1 MDKKLFIIKKDNCL
15 GADASRRERQE
26 AEQIWKRYNIP
37 GVSQMEDMN
46 LILKIQSVY
55 NQFTRAEKKV
65 ADYCLQHKEEVPF
78 LSITDLAD
86 ACDVGDTSVYRF
98 CRTLGLDGY
107 QEFKMKLSL
116 CQGTASMES
125 QLLRATDGAD
135 PVDVMAQKVLN
146 AHVSAI
152 QETCMLLDKDAL
164 ERVLTMMEEARRVYF
179 FGIGDSLLAAQEAH
193 NKFLRIT
200 SKVYCISD
208 PHMQAVA
215 ASLAAREDLFFI
227 ISYSGAT
234 KDNIQAARLARQA
247 GARVACIS
255 HFQKSPLTAYCDA
268 VLLCGAKQGPLD
280 GGSMSAK
287 MGQLFLIDLLYQG
300 YYERNREECILNNE
314 KASAAVVEKLY

>member
-1 MDKKLFIIKKDNCL
+1 M
-15 GADASRRERQE
+15 E
-26 AEQIWKRYNIP
+26 
-37 GVSQMEDMN
+37 QMEEMN
-46 LILKIQSVY
+46 LVLKIQSVY

-65 ADYCLQHKEEVPF
+65 ADYCLQHREEVPF

-86 ACDVGDTSVYRF
+86 ACNVGDTSVYRF

-125 QLLRATDGAD
+125 RVLRVHDSEAD
-135 PVDVMAQKVLN
+135 PMDVMAQKVLE
-146 AHVSAI
+146 AHISAI
-152 QETCMLLDKDAL
+152 RETGMLLNKAAL
-164 ERVLTMMEEARRVYF
+164 EKTLTLMEQAGRIYF
-179 FGIGDSLLAAQEAH
+179 FGIGDSLLAAEEAR

-200 SKVYCISD
+200 SKVCCISD

-215 ASLAAREDLFFI
+215 ASLATQTDLFFI
-227 ISYSGAT
+227 ISYSGST
-234 KDNIQAARLARQA
+234 KDNIQVARLARKA
-247 GARVACIS
+247 GAKVVCIS
-255 HFQKSPLTAYCDA
+255 HFQKSPLTVCCDA

-300 YYERNREECILNNE
+300 YYERNMDECSLNNE
-314 KASAAVVEKLY
+314 KASAAVVEKLL